1 MANVLQAQPHI
12 DAVWNHDDDQGIGVE
27 AAIRN
32 AHRSEFFMVGGAGSK
47 HAMEVIRAGGIIKA
61 TVLYS
66 PSMAAS
72 AVNLARLIAL
82 NRGLAETA
90 EKAVPSSITLYS
102 AVVTKENVAQ
112 YADVGF

>member
-1 MANVLQAQPHI
+1 M
-12 DAVWNHDDDQGIGVE
+12 D
-27 AAIRN
+27 
-32 AHRSEFFMVGGAGSK
+32 
-47 HAMEVIRAGGIIKA
+47 VIRSGGIIKA

-72 AVNLARLIAL
+72 AINLARLIGMG
-82 NRGLAETA
+82 RGLSETA
-90 EKAVPSSITLYS
+90 EKVVPSSITLYS